1 MIRITCKN
9 GIMFGTYIDYITRS
23 EAEDMIESI
32 KDGYINVVVN
42 SLSDVSQIGINEEEI
57 IMVNNNFETN
67 SEDDLEDIDM
77 NDEYDITSEIDDDNN
92 YIDNAT

>member
-23 EAEDMIESI
+23 EAEDMNESI
-32 KDGYINVVVN
+32 WDGYINVIVN
-42 SLSDVSQIGINEEEI
+42 SLSDASQVGINEEEI

-67 SEDDLEDIDM
+67 SEDDLEDIDI
-77 NDEYDITSEIDDDNN
+77 NDGYDITSEIDDDNN

>member
-1 MIRITCKN
+1 
-9 GIMFGTYIDYITRS
+9 MFGTYIEYITRS

-32 KDGYINVVVN
+32 KGGYINVVVN